1 MKKLRVGV
9 LASGRGSNLQ
19 AILDEALSGRIDVEV
34 VVVVSDV
41 EGAQALDRARAA
53 GVPALHIP
61 PGRFKT
67 KLEPEIEDRYVEA
80 LQQHGVEIVA
90 LAGFMR
96 ILHERFFERFPG
108 RIVNVHPALLP
119 SFPGLDA
126 QGQALEYGVKWT
138 GATVHFVDA
147 GVDTG
152 AIILQAAVPV
162 EPDDTRDT
170 LAARILAE
178 EHRVYPL
185 ALHLIAGGHVRVE
198 GRRTR
203 IERED
208 REEDPQ

>member
-1 MKKLRVGV
+1 MRKLKVGV

-41 EGAQALDRARAA
+41 EDAQALDRARAA
-53 GVPALHIP
+53 GVPALHIH

-67 KLEPEIEDRYVEA
+67 KLEPNVEDLYVEA
-80 LQQHGVEIVA
+80 LEQHGVEIVA

-96 ILHERFFERFPG
+96 VLHERFFERFPG

-147 GVDTG
+147 GVV
-152 AIILQAAVPV
+152 ILQAAVPV
-162 EPDDTRDT
+162 ERDDTRDT

-178 EHRVYPL
+178 EHRLYPL
-185 ALHLIAGGHVRVE
+185 ALHLIARGHVRVE
-198 GRRTR
+198 GRRTW
-203 IERED
+203 IEREG
-208 REEDPQ
+208 RKEDTQ